1 MNNNENQLEKIEK
14 DIRNEKL
21 RKFANDILEVLN
33 ENERLKEIE
42 KEHKKINGELQEK
55 LTELEQENKRL
66 TEIIEGKSIQ
76 ELGMSDIYKED

>member
-21 RKFANDILEVLN
+21 RRFANDILEVLN

-42 KEHKKINGELQEK
+42 KEHQKQMGEIEAQLTYYESIVNGR
-55 LTELEQENKRL
+55 T
-66 TEIIEGKSIQ
+66 IQ
-76 ELGMSDIYKED
+76 EMGLSDLYKED